1 MAIDPRSRDAA
12 GGRPSGPPASPRSRE
27 KSFKIVLGVAAVLA
41 LLAPAL
47 SAQWKGEA
55 ARLIG
60 VEKKYAEASAMLEA
74 GLPGYPAADKSDA
87 AALLAYCRSRLTD
100 EAGEI
105 RWIVEFMDAYG
116 GADSGFAYMGLL
128 PQADVLGYLTRWR
141 IRYPRIVGI
150 SLVKG
155 VGDDVIMP
163 EGILPLAVEMAAPA
177 YYKFSGD
184 GETVKAG
191 QLLAGFNVIALDAN
205 RLFLA
210 SGRHA
215 YRLEVMSGS
224 LVLTRTIDLA
234 VEVASSRP
242 QPEATAPGQSARPLE
257 YSLTIYIGG
266 EPVLESRKTIRTV
279 PMDLGIKPNQNP
291 FGFRPDAVVR
301 KDDPSR
307 IGGVSVL
314 NAIGYV
320 YGLLKDLFNK
330 RGKKGVPPP
339 KVETV
344 QDLSLTFVSK
354 DADGIDYETK
364 IGLKLSS
371 RALPY
376 ALRTPNPGFATAR

>member
-1 MAIDPRSRDAA
+1 MAIDPRSGDAA
-12 GGRPSGPPASPRSRE
+12 DGRRSGAPASPRYRD
-27 KSFKIVLGVAAVLA
+27 KSLQRVLRVAAFLA
-41 LLAPAL
+41 LLTPAL

-60 VEKKYAEASAMLEA
+60 VEKKYAAASEMLET
-74 GLPGYPAADKSDA
+74 GLPGYPAAEKADA
-87 AALLAYCRSRLTD
+87 AALLAYCRSRLSD
-100 EAGEI
+100 EAGET
-105 RWIVEFMDAYG
+105 RWIVEFMDSYG
-116 GADSGFAYMGLL
+116 GTDSGFAYMGLL

-141 IRYPRIVGI
+141 VRYPRIVGI

-177 YYKFSGD
+177 YYKFMGD
-184 GETVKAG
+184 GEAVKAG
-191 QLLAGFNVIALDAN
+191 QFLAGFNVIALDAN

-224 LVLTRTIDLA
+224 LALSRSIDLDI
-234 VEVASSRP
+234 EVASSLP
-242 QPEATAPGQSARPLE
+242 QPAAPAPGQAARPLE

-291 FGFRPDAVVR
+291 FGFKTDYAVR

-307 IGGVSVL
+307 IGGISVL
-314 NAIGYV
+314 NAVGYI

-344 QDLSLTFVSK
+344 QDLSLTFASK

-371 RALPY
+371 RVLPY
-376 ALRTPNPGFATAR
+376 AIRSPNTGSGPAR

>member
-1 MAIDPRSRDAA
+1 MSSDTAIKRLVRIAA
-12 GGRPSGPPASPRSRE
+12 A
-27 KSFKIVLGVAAVLA
+27 LA
-41 LLAPAL
+41 LLALAL
-47 SAQWKGEA
+47 AAQWKGEA

-60 VEKKYAEASAMLEA
+60 VEKKYAEASRMLEA
-74 GLPGYPAADKSDA
+74 GLPGYPAADKADA
-87 AALLAYCRSRLTD
+87 AALLAYCHSRLAD
-100 EAGEI
+100 EAGET
-105 RWIVEFMDAYG
+105 RWMVEFMDAYG
-116 GADSGFAYMGLL
+116 GGDSGFVYMGLL
-128 PQADVLGYLTRWR
+128 PQADVLGFLTRWR
-141 IRYPRIVGI
+141 ARYPRIVGI

-155 VGDDVIMP
+155 VGEDVIMP

-177 YYKFSGD
+177 FYKFSGG
-184 GETVKAG
+184 GEADKAG

-210 SGRHA
+210 SGRHT
-215 YRLEVMSGS
+215 YRLEVMSGR
-224 LVLTRTIDLA
+224 LVLSRTIDLA
-234 VEVASSRP
+234 VEVASSLP
-242 QPEATAPGQSARPLE
+242 QSEAAAPGQSARPLE
-257 YSLTIYIGG
+257 YSLTLYIGG
-266 EPVLESRKTIRTV
+266 EPVMESRKTIRTV
-279 PMDLGIKPNQNP
+279 PMDLGIMPNQNP
-291 FGFRPDAVVR
+291 FGFKPDYAVR

-320 YGLLKDLFNK
+320 YGLLKDLFAK

-344 QDLSLTFVSK
+344 QDLSLTFASK

-376 ALRTPNPGFATAR
+376 ALRAPNPGSVPSR